1 MQFVPEDSVYTY
13 FRYDGKKTVMV
24 IINANDSEKNIKME
38 RFQNES
44 KAKAMQLMWLKK
56 EYFTWNNATKSL
68 GSEDFGVL
76 IP

>member
-24 IINANDSEKNIKME
+24 IMNANDSEKNIKME

-44 KAKAMQLMWLKK
+44 KAKAMHLM
-56 EYFTWNNATKSL
+56 
-68 GSEDFGVL
+68 
-76 IP
+76 